1 MPNEASQRLAR
12 SRLAIVEQIHRRER
26 RHDPRDESTQAYPGE
41 PSYREPPPPR
51 GSGWMGRI
59 QHAVRMWWR
68 YHPAQMGVEIAA
80 PVLQAY
86 ARQKPAQLLAISAG
100 VGAGIMFLR
109 PWRLISITTIV
120 VAILKSSQLS
130 SLVLSAMSAA
140 NFESDQERPE

>member
-1 MPNEASQRLAR
+1 MPHDATQRLAR

-26 RHDPRDESTQAYPGE
+26 RHDPRDESTQAFAGE

-51 GSGWMGRI
+51 GSGWLARI

-68 YHPAQMGVEIAA
+68 YHPAQMGLEIAT

-86 ARQKPAQLLAISAG
+86 ARQKPGQLLAVSAG
-100 VGAGIMFLR
+100 IGAGIMCLR
-109 PWRLISITTIV
+109 PWRLISLTTIV

-130 SLVLSAMSAA
+130 SLVLSALSAA
-140 NFESDQERPE
+140 DFEPDQQRPE